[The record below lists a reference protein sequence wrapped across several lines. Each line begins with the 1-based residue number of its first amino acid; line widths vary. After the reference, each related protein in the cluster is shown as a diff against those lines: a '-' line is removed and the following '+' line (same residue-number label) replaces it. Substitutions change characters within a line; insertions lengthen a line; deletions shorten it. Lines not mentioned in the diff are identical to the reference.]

1 MRQRRQGAA
10 GLVLAA
16 PTRQSVRMKKGE
28 WSDLALSGAEFAVK
42 VTPNARRAAITRE
55 EGVIR
60 ISVTCIPEDGR
71 ATAAVIESLAHALG
85 VAKSRLTLVRGATS
99 RDKLFRLG

>member
-1 MRQRRQGAA
+1 MRPRRQEG
-10 GLVLAA
+10 GLVLAMA
-16 PTRQSVRMKKGE
+16 KRHSAAMKKGE

-55 EGVIR
+55 DGVIR

-71 ATAAVIESLAHALG
+71 ATAGVTESLAHALG
-85 VAKSRLTLVRGATS
+85 VAKSRLTLLRGATS
-99 RDKLFRLG
+99 RDKLFRLD